1 MNTKKQAKK
10 HFENLANNWWQDE
23 LKYYL
28 ENFDTD
34 SREALE
40 NIPTS
45 ELEECNYKD
54 LRILED
60 YFKEEFTHLGM
71 NKLEEAIEE
80 AKNYFTNEEESE
92 IMNQNDSDL
101 NFDVGFYKGLLE
113 AQLIQSN
120 SNNQNNYEKDDYLLI
135 LPNEN
140 IQAIAGSI
148 ECIKEFAEELNQKK
162 YVIAKVVEV
171 SQ

>member
-1 MNTKKQAKK
+1 MNTK
-10 HFENLANNWWQDE
+10 
-23 LKYYL
+23 
-28 ENFDTD
+28 
-34 SREALE
+34 
-40 NIPTS
+40 
-45 ELEECNYKD
+45 
-54 LRILED
+54 
-60 YFKEEFTHLGM
+60 
-71 NKLEEAIEE
+71 KLEEAIEE

-140 IQAIAGSI
+140 IQAIGGSI
-148 ECIKEFAEELNQKK
+148 ECIKEFAAELNQKK